1 MTYLTRCDLKD
12 LMSTGT
18 NRSGIMIQI
27 VNISALSF
35 DHSHTDKISDLENA
49 PDIREDGPKRQGE
62 S

>member
-1 MTYLTRCDLKD
+1 
-12 LMSTGT
+12 
-18 NRSGIMIQI
+18 MIQI

-49 PDIREDGPKRQGE
+49 PDIREDGPMRQGE